1 MNERDTVEEKPFDA
15 VYARRSITATGA
27 HTGDVPVDV
36 HTLLDI
42 GEIEG
47 KDRFRPDSVKTRAR
61 NRSIYPTELPQFS
74 ALGGKIKGL
83 GGEKRG
89 SSLDGVFRR

>member
-1 MNERDTVEEKPFDA
+1 MDERDTVEEKPFDA
-15 VYARRSITATGA
+15 VYARRSLTATGA
-27 HTGDVPVDV
+27 HTGDVAVDV
-36 HTLLDI
+36 DTLLDI
-42 GEIEG
+42 EEVEG
-47 KDRFRPDSVKTRAR
+47 TELFRSDYVTTRAR
-61 NRSIYPTELPQFS
+61 NRGIYPTELPQFS